1 MTDSEQTRPAAQA
14 ATAGGTT
21 AKEVSVS
28 EVDVVTTEPP
38 ANPVRKIVLIA
49 LGILLALFIYHVLS
63 DRYTPYTSQAR
74 VETFLTQVA
83 PEVSGDVVDVGAKD
97 NGRVNKG
104 QLLFRIDPE
113 PYQVAIR
120 SAEANLSVALQ
131 AADVSVADVAA
142 AQAQVRKQRVDLA
155 ASRQLGKIVTDL
167 VGERAL
173 AETQGIRARADIGK
187 TEADVTKS
195 EADLRRAEASLGS
208 PGMNNP
214 KVRQALAALDQ
225 ARLDLRNTTVVAPAP
240 GIVTNLRLAKGQFVS
255 PGQPLLSFLES
266 GPRWISADMRENQL
280 GNVRPGQDVL
290 IALDILP
297 GKLFHGRVHS
307 VGFGVSQGDEAP
319 TGQLSS
325 NPPDQGWLRDPQ
337 RFPVRIL
344 LDPEDAKEAG
354 IDIGRS
360 GAQANVI
367 IFTEEDSIMNP
378 IGRLWL
384 RVVALLSYL
393 Q

>member
-1 MTDSEQTRPAAQA
+1 MTDEARPAG
-14 ATAGGTT
+14 ATA
-21 AKEVSVS
+21 AAFPAPSQEVSVS
-28 EVDVVTTEPP
+28 EIDTVHTEPP

-49 LGILLALFIYHVLS
+49 LGILLALFVYHVLS

-74 VETFLTQVA
+74 VATFLTQVA
-83 PEVSGDVVDVGAKD
+83 PEVAGDVLEVGAKD
-97 NGRVNKG
+97 NSRVNKG
-104 QLLFRIDPE
+104 QLLFSIDPE

-120 SAEANLSVALQ
+120 SAEANLAVALQ

-167 VGERAL
+167 VDKRAL
-173 AETQGIRARADIGK
+173 AETQGIRARADVGK

-195 EADLRRAEASLGS
+195 EADLRRAVANLGS

-214 KVRQALAALDQ
+214 KVRQAVAALDQ
-225 ARLDLRNTTVVAPAP
+225 ARLDLRNTTVIAPAT

-280 GNVRPGQDVL
+280 GNVRPGQEVL
-290 IALDILP
+290 VALDIMP

-307 VGFGVSQGDEAP
+307 IGFGVSQGDEAP

-344 LDPEDAKEAG
+344 LDPKDAKESG
-354 IDIGRS
+354 IDVGRS

-378 IGRLWL
+378 IGRLWMKM
-384 RVVALLSYL
+384 VALLSYL

>member
-1 MTDSEQTRPAAQA
+1 MTDEARPAGA
-14 ATAGGTT
+14 AAAAGP
-21 AKEVSVS
+21 APSHEVSVS
-28 EVDVVTTEPP
+28 EIDTVHTEPP

-49 LGILLALFIYHVLS
+49 LGILLALFVYHVLS

-83 PEVSGDVVDVGAKD
+83 PEVAGDVLEVGAKD
-97 NGRVNKG
+97 NIRVNKG
-104 QLLFRIDPE
+104 QLLFSIDPE

-167 VGERAL
+167 VGKRAL
-173 AETQGIRARADIGK
+173 AETQGIRARADVGK

-195 EADLRRAEASLGS
+195 EADLRRAEANLGA

-214 KVRQALAALDQ
+214 KVRQAIAALDQ
-225 ARLDLRNTTVVAPAP
+225 ARLDLRNTTVIAPAT

-266 GPRWISADMRENQL
+266 GPRWISADLRENQL
-280 GNVRPGQDVL
+280 GNVRPGQEVL
-290 IALDILP
+290 IALDIMP
-297 GKLFHGRVHS
+297 GKLFHGKVHS

-344 LDPEDAKEAG
+344 LEPEDAKKSG
-354 IDIGRS
+354 IDVGRS

-378 IGRLWL
+378 IGRLWMK
-384 RVVALLSYL
+384 VVALLSYL

>member
-1 MTDSEQTRPAAQA
+1 MTDSDQARPAATGA
-14 ATAGGTT
+14 AAGG
-21 AKEVSVS
+21 AGKEVRVS
-28 EVDVVTTEPP
+28 EIEIGTGEPAP
-38 ANPVRKIVLIA
+38 NPVRKIVLIA
-49 LGILLALFIYHVLS
+49 LGILLILFIYHVLS

-74 VETFLTQVA
+74 VETFLTQIA
-83 PEVSGDVVDVGAKD
+83 PEVAGDVLEVGAKD
-97 NGRVNKG
+97 NSPIKKG
-104 QLLFRIDPE
+104 QLLFRIDAE

-131 AADVSVADVAA
+131 AADVSVADIAA
-142 AQAQVRKQRVDLA
+142 ARAQVRKQRVDLA
-155 ASRQLGKIVTDL
+155 ASRQLGQIVTDL
-167 VGERAL
+167 VDKRAL

-195 EADLRRAEASLGS
+195 EADLRRAEANLGA
-208 PGMNNP
+208 PGMANP

-225 ARLDLRNTTVVAPAP
+225 ARLDVRNTIVVAPAD
-240 GIVTNLRLAKGQFVS
+240 GIVTNLRLSKGQFVS

-280 GNVRPGQDVL
+280 GNVRPGQKVL
-290 IALDILP
+290 VALDILP

-307 VGFGVSQGDEAP
+307 VGWGVSQGDEAP

-325 NPPDQGWLRDPQ
+325 NPPAQGWLRDPQ
-337 RFPVRIL
+337 RFPVRVL
-344 LDPEDAKEAG
+344 LLPEDAKEAG

-360 GAQANVI
+360 GAQANVM
-367 IFTEEDSIMNP
+367 IFTEDDSIMNP

-384 RVVALLSYL
+384 KVVALLSYL